1 MKRILLASALA
12 VGNLLFAQQKD
23 NQKNPVYLKANA
35 VFLPVGML
43 NAAVEMQISDKMTLQ
58 PEVFISPWKSFM
70 GKYAQMY
77 LAGMDT
83 RYYFNEAFKHFY
95 VGANVSAARF
105 KVQKFNYWSDGPYQ
119 YTETSPIYVTS
130 DLYQDGYSVVVGA
143 VAGYQW
149 QVSSNWNLDL
159 FVGAGSAQSFYK
171 GYHKVFGVR
180 YDTEPDREWNRSGEF
195 LPYRGGL
202 MISYKLR

>member
-23 NQKNPVYLKANA
+23 DQKKPVYIKANA

-43 NAAVEMQISDKMTLQ
+43 NAALEMQISDKMTLQ

-105 KVQKFNYWSDGPYQ
+105 VVQKSNYWSDGPYQ
-119 YTETSPIYVTS
+119 HTETSPIYVTS
-130 DLYQDGYSVVVGA
+130 DLYQDGYSVVIGA

-149 QVSSNWNLDL
+149 QVNSNWNLDL

-171 GYHKVFGVR
+171 GYHKVLGVR

-195 LPYRGGL
+195 LPYRGGV